1 MSSVLAVF
9 LGPLIVTGSSHSHKL
24 EVQSSSF
31 SPHEMVSSL
40 NIWSSFPGFDAHQYT
55 CFRFLLSI
63 AAP

>member
-9 LGPLIVTGSSHSHKL
+9 LGPIIVIGSSHSHKL
-24 EVQSSSF
+24 EVQFSSF

-55 CFRFLLSI
+55 CFHFLLSI